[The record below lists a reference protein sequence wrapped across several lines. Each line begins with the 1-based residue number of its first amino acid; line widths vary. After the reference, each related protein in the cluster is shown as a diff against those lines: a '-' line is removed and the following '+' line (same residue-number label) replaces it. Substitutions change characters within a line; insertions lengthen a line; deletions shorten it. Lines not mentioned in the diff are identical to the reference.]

1 MNCQDIR
8 ELSSDY
14 LDQRLTPPETSFIEE
29 HLRTCS
35 NCRQEIEVLRTTI
48 SLIGSLDPIETS
60 ADFLSQVHSK
70 IERRDVVSRIKT
82 WFFKPIKIK
91 VPLEITALLLLGFL
105 ASHLYYRSVELPKE
119 SGFSAPSESLQIAP
133 DKAVQRGREKRGK
146 EVYERDQSEPKQRSE
161 KAESAASKQKSLD
174 AASEAKS
181 GVIALAPRG
190 AIEEVVADDVVLYG
204 RKVQALLTEMGGRVL
219 LQEGSADSA
228 LLLTVELPQSRQAEF
243 VSSLKE
249 VVAGGSKAAKLR
261 PGAAS
266 RLKKEAEDKDN
277 LSATE
282 RAAEERAASAP
293 EYPSRK
299 DEPMVQFQVR
309 ILPKK

>member
-29 HLRTCS
+29 HLRSCS
-35 NCRQEIEVLRTTI
+35 SCRQEIEVLRTTI
-48 SLIGSLDPIETS
+48 SLIGRLDPIETS
-60 ADFLSQVHSK
+60 ADFLSQVYSK
-70 IERRDVVSRIKT
+70 IEGKGTIERIKT
-82 WFFKPIKIK
+82 WFFEPIKIK

-105 ASHLYYRSVELPKE
+105 ASHLYYRSPELPRE

-133 DKAVQRGREKRGK
+133 DKAVERGREKRGK
-146 EVYERDQSEPKQRSE
+146 EVYERDQSELKQRSE
-161 KAESAASKQKSLD
+161 EREPAASKQKSLD
-174 AASEAKS
+174 AASEAKPD
-181 GVIALAPRG
+181 VIASAPRG
-190 AIEEVVADDVVLYG
+190 AIEEVVADDVFQYR
-204 RKVQALLTEMGGRVL
+204 RKVQAVLAEMGGRVL

-249 VVAGGSKAAKLR
+249 AVAAGAKVAKSR
-261 PGAAS
+261 PEVMG
-266 RLKKEAEDKDN
+266 RLKREAEEKDD
-277 LSATE
+277 LSVAD
-282 RAAEERAASAP
+282 RAAEGRAASAP
-293 EYPSRK
+293 EYPPRK
-299 DEPMVQFQVR
+299 DEPMVQLQVR

>member
-35 NCRQEIEVLRTTI
+35 SCRQEIELLRTTI

-70 IERRDVVSRIKT
+70 IERRDMVSRIRA
-82 WFFKPIKIK
+82 WLFEPIKIK

-105 ASHLYYRSVELPKE
+105 ASHLYYRSAELPRQ

-133 DKAVQRGREKRGK
+133 DKAVERGREKRGK
-146 EVYERDQSEPKQRSE
+146 EVYERDQFELKQRSE
-161 KAESAASKQKSLD
+161 EREPAAAKQKSLD
-174 AASEAKS
+174 AASEAKP
-181 GVIALAPRG
+181 GVIASAPRG

-204 RKVQALLTEMGGRVL
+204 RKVQALLTGMGGRVL

-249 VVAGGSKAAKLR
+249 AIAGGSKAAKLR
-261 PGAAS
+261 PGAAG
-266 RLKKEAEDKDN
+266 RLMEKAEDKDN

-282 RAAEERAASAP
+282 RAAEGRAASTP
-293 EYPSRK
+293 EYPPRK

-309 ILPKK
+309 ILPNK